1 MGKPSIHTGRT
12 NESRRFRPGDII
24 LAGDTIF
31 EVTENWGIERKA
43 RFYPPNP
50 GKPDAFTLRWHD
62 EDRWL
67 RASML
72 LIPAE
77 DRPDLDP

>member
-24 LAGDTIF
+24 LVDTTF
-31 EVTENWGIERKA
+31 EVTESWGSEGKA
-43 RFYPPNP
+43 RFCPPNP
-50 GKPDAFTLRWHD
+50 GKPDAFTLRGHD

-77 DRPDLDP
+77 DRLDPGP